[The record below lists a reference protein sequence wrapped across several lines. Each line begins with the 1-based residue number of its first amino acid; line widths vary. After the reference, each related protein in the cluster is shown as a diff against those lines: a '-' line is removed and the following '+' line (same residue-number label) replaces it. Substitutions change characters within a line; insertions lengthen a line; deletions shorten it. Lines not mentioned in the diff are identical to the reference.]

1 MQECSLADDL
11 AAATPQERFLCM
23 LVERVGALETSV
35 GRVAAMLEDVHRF
48 LTTGA
53 LRCCF
58 LELED
63 GVAFDAALLGRIVAA
78 VQEDAL
84 VRVERA
90 WMFRCGGT
98 GIRPAVSVYLKLQES
113 VIARRVSASMF
124 DHVSAAGI
132 GTARTPWEDAT
143 LGHLDRVFSRPPDVF
158 ELTV

>member
-23 LVERVGALETSV
+23 IVERVGALETSV

-90 WMFRCGGT
+90 WMFRLGVGG
-98 GIRPAVSVYLKLQES
+98 RPAVSVHLKLEES
-113 VIARRVSASMF
+113 VVARRVSASMF

-143 LGHLDRVFSRPPDVF
+143 LGHLDRVCSRPPDVF